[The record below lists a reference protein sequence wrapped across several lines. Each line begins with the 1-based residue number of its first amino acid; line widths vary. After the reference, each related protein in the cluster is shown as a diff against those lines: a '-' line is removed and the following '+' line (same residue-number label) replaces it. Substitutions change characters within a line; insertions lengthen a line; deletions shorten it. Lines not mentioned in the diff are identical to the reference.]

1 MEQTAL
7 TCTSAYV
14 RYASMESLGFATGKS
29 LTPLTRVGR
38 RGSKE
43 EVQPMS
49 VYKVSFISK
58 NGTRVVRVLA
68 TSPGEAVT
76 KAGSEKKG
84 ESVKVEEVRRL

>member
-1 MEQTAL
+1 
-7 TCTSAYV
+7 
-14 RYASMESLGFATGKS
+14 
-29 LTPLTRVGR
+29 
-38 RGSKE
+38 
-43 EVQPMS
+43 MS

-68 TSPGEAVT
+68 TSPGEAVA

>member
-1 MEQTAL
+1 
-7 TCTSAYV
+7 
-14 RYASMESLGFATGKS
+14 
-29 LTPLTRVGR
+29 
-38 RGSKE
+38 
-43 EVQPMS
+43 MS